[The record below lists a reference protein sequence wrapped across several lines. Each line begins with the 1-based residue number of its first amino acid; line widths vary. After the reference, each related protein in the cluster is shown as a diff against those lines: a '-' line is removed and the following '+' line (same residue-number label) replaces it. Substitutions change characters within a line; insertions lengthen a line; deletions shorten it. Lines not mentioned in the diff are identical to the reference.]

1 MPRAKTV
8 KLEWIEKR
16 TWHVAVPI
24 SGGNSD
30 AELSRAL
37 EDACAQ
43 SGIFHRTGV
52 VPESIKFSVEW
63 MPEGN

>member
-1 MPRAKTV
+1 MKRAKKV
-8 KLEWIEKR
+8 RLEWIEKR
-16 TWHVAVPI
+16 EWHVAVPA
-24 SGGNSD
+24 SGGNSSAD
-30 AELSRAL
+30 LSRAM

-43 SGIFHRTGV
+43 SGIFQRTGV